1 MDQLSG
7 RLSQKV
13 EYSVLSSFYGALL
26 NDNQQRMLRL
36 YCDEDL
42 SLSEIAKQL
51 GVSRQS
57 VCEGMNRA
65 FQRLDHYEQ
74 ALGLSARFQVIQ
86 KGLKDSLGCLQE
98 IQSQDQQQTNLLKA
112 RRILQKLLDEEE
124 T

>member
-13 EYSVLSSFYGALL
+13 EYGVLSSFYGALL
-26 NDNQQRMLRL
+26 NENQQRMLGL

-65 FQRLDHYEQ
+65 FQRLDQYEQ
-74 ALGLSARFQVIQ
+74 TLGLSARFQVIQ
-86 KGLKDSLGCLQE
+86 KGLKDSLGCLKQIRLSCDE
-98 IQSQDQQQTNLLKA
+98 QANILKA
-112 RRILQKLLDEEE
+112 EHILQKLLDEED